1 MPAWRLITSWDADP
15 GFNMG
20 LDEALLTTGGPRPT
34 LRLYT
39 WKPDCLSLGYFQ
51 RWTDVPAVAEAS
63 TVVRRITG
71 GGAIHHTEE
80 LTFSISAPLDH
91 ELYAGP
97 VTDSYRRVHGAI
109 SDALAQLGI
118 ESSLRAKTELAS
130 DQRGTGMCFHQSTDL
145 DIAWSGRKGVGSAQR
160 RKDGRVLH
168 HGSIKLA
175 PSSLES
181 GVATVAEEGARTDP
195 EGMGRLLVEA
205 LGRRFALEF
214 EEDLP
219 TDEELEEAYR
229 RAPVYSSEEFLRRR

>member
-1 MPAWRLITSWDADP
+1 LPTWRLITSWDAEP

-20 LDEALLTTGGPRPT
+20 LDEALLTTGGSQPV

-51 RWTDVPAVAEAS
+51 RYADVPAVDAAS

-80 LTFSISAPLDH
+80 LTFSISAPLEH
-91 ELYAGP
+91 ELYQGP
-97 VTDSYRRVHGAI
+97 VTESYRRVHAAI

-118 ESSLRAKTELAS
+118 ESSLRAEAKLVS
-130 DQRGTGMCFHQSTDL
+130 DRRDTGMCFHQSTDL

-160 RKDGRVLH
+160 RKNGRVLH

-181 GVATVAEEGARTDP
+181 GVATVAEEGARAGP
-195 EGMGRLLVEA
+195 EEMGRLLVEA
-205 LGRRFALEF
+205 LGRRFGIEF
-214 EEDLP
+214 EEGLP
-219 TDEELEEAYR
+219 TPEELEEAYR
-229 RAPVYSSEEFLRRR
+229 RAPVYASSEFLRRR